1 MIRKVAVIMGSDSD
15 WPVVKG
21 ACAQLKALDIPFEA
35 HILSAHRTPAEAAEF
50 AKNARANGFGVIL
63 CAAGMAAH
71 LAGAFAANTTL
82 PVIGI
87 PMKGGAMD
95 GLDALL
101 ATVQMPS
108 GIPVATVALNGAK
121 NAAWLAAEILAL
133 GDEALAAKL
142 DAERVAMARQIAAA
156 FTAAGA
162 AAETVELPW
171 EEYTAALTAGRFDLY
186 YGEVRLTADWDVSSL
201 LATGGSLNYGGWS
214 DPQCDQLLEG
224 CRSGGNRE
232 AAFRGLCR
240 YLQSQAPILP
250 ICFKTVSTLYESDVL
265 EGLTPTAA
273 EPFYGLENISI
284 HLRAN

>member
-35 HILSAHRTPAEAAEF
+35 HILSAHRTPAEAADF
-50 AKNARANGFGVIL
+50 AKKAKADGFGVIL

-71 LAGAFAANTTL
+71 LAGTFAANTTL

-121 NAAWLAAEILAL
+121 NAAYLAVAILAVADDEPAAKMDQFRADTAAAIAKKDAAIAAE
-133 GDEALAAKL
+133 
-142 DAERVAMARQIAAA
+142 AAA
-156 FTAAGA
+156 M
-162 AAETVELPW
+162 
-171 EEYTAALTAGRFDLY
+171 
-186 YGEVRLTADWDVSSL
+186 
-201 LATGGSLNYGGWS
+201 
-214 DPQCDQLLEG
+214 
-224 CRSGGNRE
+224 
-232 AAFRGLCR
+232 
-240 YLQSQAPILP
+240 
-250 ICFKTVSTLYESDVL
+250 
-265 EGLTPTAA
+265 
-273 EPFYGLENISI
+273 
-284 HLRAN
+284 